1 MLLKTEKIKETKSWF
16 FIKINEIDNPLV
28 KLKKKKSQINKI
40 RNEKGEITT
49 KTTEL
54 QRTITSNSMPMWVV

>member
-1 MLLKTEKIKETKSWF
+1 MILKTEKIKETKSWF

-54 QRTITSNSMPMWVV
+54 QRTITSNSMPMSAV

>member
-54 QRTITSNSMPMWVV
+54 QRTITSNSMPMSAV

>member
-54 QRTITSNSMPMWVV
+54 QRTITSNSMPMWAV

>member
-49 KTTEL
+49 TTTEL
-54 QRTITSNSMPMWVV
+54 QRTITSNSMPMWAV